1 MLVYT
6 HDYDSHYQ
14 PAMPVVEIQVRRRAG
29 QTSAMLNAVV
39 DSGADATMIPLQTLR
54 QLNARKVR
62 TGWLS
67 GSAGERYQVDLYT
80 IAVQIGEYRLIY
92 VDAVGSERSDE
103 VIVGR
108 DVLNQFIVTLNAP
121 GHVVEIAT

>member
-29 QTSAMLNAVV
+29 QTSATLNAIV
-39 DSGADATMIPLQTLR
+39 DSGADATMIPLPTLR

-80 IAVQIGEYRLIY
+80 IAVQIGEYQLIY

>member
-1 MLVYT
+1 
-6 HDYDSHYQ
+6 
-14 PAMPVVEIQVRRRAG
+14 
-29 QTSAMLNAVV
+29 
-39 DSGADATMIPLQTLR
+39 
-54 QLNARKVR
+54 VR